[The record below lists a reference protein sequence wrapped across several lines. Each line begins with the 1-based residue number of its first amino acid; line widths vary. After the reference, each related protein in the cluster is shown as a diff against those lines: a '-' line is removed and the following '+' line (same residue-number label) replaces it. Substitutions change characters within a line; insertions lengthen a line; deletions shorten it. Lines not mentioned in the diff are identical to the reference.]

1 MSIKKIYHLF
11 LAVCLAF
18 VSCIENPAAKLESQ
32 AKDNLATN
40 IKDVAKDN
48 EDVKIENIKTVY
60 SSDSLCILHYDIKGK
75 MGIGISDG
83 KDFDI
88 TLSAEYI
95 FLSRDGKLYEATQLL
110 SEDSVYVSK
119 ATLEKFKKGK
129 IYEKLSYDDAIMYR
143 TILYVNA
150 RGKEVGNKDA
160 EVNIPN
166 PMGTG
171 LWELDVYNDEFGEP
185 TNDKY
190 LRLTGKGNFSNS
202 AATGES
208 LRVHLFVDKD
218 GMNFRFIEYDSSV
231 VKETGFCFL
240 KIKDAKGEVHNLTF
254 HCSDE
259 GYILPYSEEVTEE
272 LKKIVEMEGVMSVN
286 AEIPSEYS
294 SGSTYQFKLNLD
306 GYAKAMSLL

>member
-1 MSIKKIYHLF
+1 MSNTIREWL
-11 LAVCLAF
+11 
-18 VSCIENPAAKLESQ
+18 
-32 AKDNLATN
+32 
-40 IKDVAKDN
+40 
-48 EDVKIENIKTVY
+48 
-60 SSDSLCILHYDIKGK
+60 
-75 MGIGISDG
+75 
-83 KDFDI
+83 
-88 TLSAEYI
+88 LSAEYI
-95 FLSRDGKLYEATQLL
+95 YLSRDGKLYEATQLL

-119 ATLEKFKKGK
+119 ASLDKIKKGK

-218 GMNFRFIEYDSSV
+218 GMNFRFVEYDSSV
-231 VKETGFCFL
+231 VKESGFCYF

-259 GYILPYSEEVTEE
+259 GYILPYSKEVTEE
-272 LKKIVEMEGVMSVN
+272 LKRIVEMEGVMSVN

-294 SGSTYQFKLNLD
+294 SSSTYQFKLYMD

>member
-1 MSIKKIYHLF
+1 MKKIYFLF
-11 LAVCLAF
+11 MAVCLAF
-18 VSCIENPAAKLESQ
+18 VSCSDNPAAKLESQ
-32 AKDNLATN
+32 AKNNLTTN

-95 FLSRDGKLYEATQLL
+95 YLSRDGKLYEATQLL

-119 ATLEKFKKGK
+119 ASLDKIKKGK

-218 GMNFRFIEYDSSV
+218 GMNFRFVEYDSSV
-231 VKETGFCFL
+231 VKESGFCYF

-259 GYILPYSEEVTEE
+259 GYILPYSKEVTEE
-272 LKKIVEMEGVMSVN
+272 LKRIVEMEGVMSVN

>member
-1 MSIKKIYHLF
+1 MKKINYLF
-11 LAVCLAF
+11 MAACLAF
-18 VSCIENPAAKLESQ
+18 VSCSENPAAKLESQ
-32 AKDNLATN
+32 AKDNLTTN
-40 IKDVAKDN
+40 IKDVAEDK

-95 FLSRDGKLYEATQLL
+95 FLSRDGKLYEASQLL

-119 ATLEKFKKGK
+119 ATLDKLKKGK

-202 AATGES
+202 GATGES

-254 HCSDE
+254 HCSDD

>member
-1 MSIKKIYHLF
+1 MKKINYLF
-11 LAVCLAF
+11 MAACLAF
-18 VSCIENPAAKLESQ
+18 VSCSENPAAKLESQ
-32 AKDNLATN
+32 AKDNLTTN
-40 IKDVAKDN
+40 IKDVAEDK

-95 FLSRDGKLYEATQLL
+95 FLSRDGKLYEASQLL

-119 ATLEKFKKGK
+119 ATLDKLKKGK

-202 AATGES
+202 GATGES

-254 HCSDE
+254 HCSDD
-259 GYILPYSEEVTEE
+259 GYILPYSEEVAEE

>member
-1 MSIKKIYHLF
+1 MKKIYYLF

-18 VSCIENPAAKLESQ
+18 VSCSENPAAKLESQ

-95 FLSRDGKLYEATQLL
+95 YLSRDGKLYEATQLL

-119 ATLEKFKKGK
+119 ATLDKLKKGK

-202 AATGES
+202 AATGEN

-218 GMNFRFIEYDSSV
+218 GVNFRFIEYDSSV